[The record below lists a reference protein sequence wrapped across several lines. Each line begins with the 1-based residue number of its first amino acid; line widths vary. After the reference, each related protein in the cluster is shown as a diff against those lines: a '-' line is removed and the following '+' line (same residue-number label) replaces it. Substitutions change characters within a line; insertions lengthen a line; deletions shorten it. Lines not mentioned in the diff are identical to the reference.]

1 MTFVA
6 LATGLLFVLG
16 LGLIHHIGV
25 LTIIRVTPHAGG
37 RGHAAV
43 LVTFTGLL
51 LLHSLEI
58 VAAALALAGLLR
70 IEAFGALAGAYS
82 GTWEGLIYFSG
93 MSFVTLG
100 YTDIKAEGPIRLVAM
115 FLSLGGFMVLTW
127 SATLLYSVCGKAWR
141 EGGYSSDEAP
151 GRGS

>member
-1 MTFVA
+1 MTLAA
-6 LATGLLFVLG
+6 LATGLIFVLV
-16 LGLIHHIGV
+16 LGMVHHVGV
-25 LTIIRVTPHAGG
+25 LTIIRITPHAGG

-43 LVTFTGLL
+43 LVTFAGLA
-51 LLHSLEI
+51 LLHSVEI
-58 VAAALALAGLLR
+58 VAAAVALAGLLQ
-70 IEAFGALAGAYS
+70 IEGFGGLAGAYG
-82 GTWEGLIYFSG
+82 GTWEGLIYLSG

-100 YTDIKAEGPIRLVAM
+100 YTDIKAEDSIRLVVM

-151 GRGS
+151 GRRS

>member
-1 MTFVA
+1 MTFA
-6 LATGLLFVLG
+6 LFAIGLLLVVVMG
-16 LGLIHHIGV
+16 AVHHVGV
-25 LTIIRVTPHAGG
+25 LTIIRITPHAGG

-70 IEAFGALAGAYS
+70 IDAFGALAGDYS

-127 SATLLYSVCGKAWR
+127 SATLLYSVCGKAWQQ
-141 EGGYSSDEAP
+141 GGYSSDEAP
-151 GRGS
+151 GRNS